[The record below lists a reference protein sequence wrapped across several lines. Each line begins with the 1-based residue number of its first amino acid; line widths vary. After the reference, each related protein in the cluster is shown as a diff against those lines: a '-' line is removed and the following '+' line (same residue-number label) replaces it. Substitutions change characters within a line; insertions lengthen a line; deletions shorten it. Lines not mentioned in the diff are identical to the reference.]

1 MKNLGLLVFFV
12 FCLNVS
18 YAQTKNW
25 AVGARFG
32 EPTGINIKKHFNGN
46 ALDIT
51 LGFTGYG
58 YNNGRKYWKGEYR
71 RSTVLTV
78 NYLWQKP
85 ITGVKGLDIYYGLGG
100 QIGNR
105 RYYDRDFDDERSA
118 LNLGLTGALGVE
130 WFIPQTPISL
140 YVDFGPYIELV
151 PSSLWIWFDS
161 GLGVRVNF

>member
-1 MKNLGLLVFFV
+1 
-12 FCLNVS
+12 
-18 YAQTKNW
+18 
-25 AVGARFG
+25 
-32 EPTGINIKKHFNGN
+32 
-46 ALDIT
+46 
-51 LGFTGYG
+51 
-58 YNNGRKYWKGEYR
+58 
-71 RSTVLTV
+71 
-78 NYLWQKP
+78 
-85 ITGVKGLDIYYGLGG
+85 LGG